1 MNSLTMPSSRVM
13 TGPAGAADTL
23 QTRFALRVAARLS
36 ERAQELEP
44 ELGERLRVA
53 REQALAR
60 ARVVRKAEAAPS
72 RLGTSG
78 GAVVLGG
85 GPSWWWRLV
94 GGVLPALALIGGLIL
109 IQQLENEAQISTAA
123 EIDAALL
130 TDDLPPAAYSDAGFA
145 DYLKTPRE

>member
-1 MNSLTMPSSRVM
+1 MNSLTMPSSRAM
-13 TGPAGAADTL
+13 TGPAVAADTL

-36 ERAQELEP
+36 ERSEELEP

-53 REQALAR
+53 REQALERAR
-60 ARVVRKAEAAPS
+60 ALRKAEMAPA

-78 GAVVLGG
+78 GAAILGS
-85 GPSWWWRLV
+85 GPRWWWKLV

-109 IQQLENEAQISTAA
+109 IQKLENEAQISTAA

-130 TDDLPPAAYSDAGFA
+130 TDDLPPAAYNDAGFA
-145 DYLKTPRE
+145 EYLKTPRE